1 MAHPLFLIIVY
12 LVGTI
17 LGNPDIHPNRV
28 VSHQLKLSYS
38 IPRFT
43 SELQGYY
50 RLNPH
55 CNMEQYIRQDAHF
68 YQTQTNADNECNFF
82 YVESY
87 NQWDMIPEKLTA
99 TVYGGIYRFFNY
111 GDDYTHTYTSF
122 NGGCSLQAYLG
133 QWTLGAYA
141 DNGWNFMEGEHR
153 GHQAPAWY
161 LTCNYR
167 MNNAFS
173 ISLLAQYPFSQ
184 HPLTN
189 KTEVMSRYVQ
199 KEISQHSRDYGN
211 MLTLKLSYRLDHG
224 RKYRDIQRS
233 MNHSDKETGILSK

>member
-1 MAHPLFLIIVY
+1 MY

-111 GDDYTHTYTSF
+111 RSPVTVLVIIF
-122 NGGCSLQAYLG
+122 RPIN
-133 QWTLGAYA
+133 
-141 DNGWNFMEGEHR
+141 
-153 GHQAPAWY
+153 
-161 LTCNYR
+161 
-167 MNNAFS
+167 
-173 ISLLAQYPFSQ
+173 LA
-184 HPLTN
+184 
-189 KTEVMSRYVQ
+189 
-199 KEISQHSRDYGN
+199 I
-211 MLTLKLSYRLDHG
+211 
-224 RKYRDIQRS
+224 
-233 MNHSDKETGILSK
+233 